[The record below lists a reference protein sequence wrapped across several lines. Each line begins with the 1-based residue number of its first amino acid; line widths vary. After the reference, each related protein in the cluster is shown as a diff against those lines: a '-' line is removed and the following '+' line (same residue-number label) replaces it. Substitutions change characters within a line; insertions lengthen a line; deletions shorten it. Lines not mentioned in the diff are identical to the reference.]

1 MMTHYLLAMEL
12 LRIASFLLKCR
23 VFLLRMSHLGCNNS
37 LELVGYSFNYYSIFK
52 STINNSLS
60 TQDIEAEQAVVL
72 LLKDIEVPNFLLG
85 FSLKLNR
92 LALTVM
98 ELTIVDLN
106 QLIIEKN

>member
-1 MMTHYLLAMEL
+1 
-12 LRIASFLLKCR
+12 
-23 VFLLRMSHLGCNNS
+23 MSHLGCNNS